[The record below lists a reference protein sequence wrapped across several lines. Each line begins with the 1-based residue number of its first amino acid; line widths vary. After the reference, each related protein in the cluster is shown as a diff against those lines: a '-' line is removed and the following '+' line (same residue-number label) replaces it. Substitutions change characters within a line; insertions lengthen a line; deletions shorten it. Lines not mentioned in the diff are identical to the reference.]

1 MAAPKHFHLHFHFQV
16 LRPESPHAGNAG
28 HLCAD
33 GALLMPEKWNWD
45 KYNLMLNIVSKKKKG
60 KIQKLKKIKK

>member
-1 MAAPKHFHLHFHFQV
+1 
-16 LRPESPHAGNAG
+16 
-28 HLCAD
+28 
-33 GALLMPEKWNWD
+33 MPEKWNWD